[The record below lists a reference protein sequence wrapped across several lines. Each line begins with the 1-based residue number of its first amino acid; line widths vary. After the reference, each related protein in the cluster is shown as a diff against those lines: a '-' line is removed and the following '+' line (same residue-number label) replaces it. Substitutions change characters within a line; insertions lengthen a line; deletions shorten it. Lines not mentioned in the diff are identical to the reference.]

1 MCYNYYGDIMK
12 DNIPNILEEY
22 LLLFPEEKKR
32 QEKLVNFLKDH
43 TEKEFTD
50 WNNFDGHIVASG
62 FVYSKKDDKFLVLY
76 HRDFKIFIYP
86 GGHVDDTDTSILN
99 AAIRE
104 TKEETGLSDFNLFKF
119 TENKNIPIDIDT
131 HEIDYNERLNL
142 PKHFHFDFRYLFI
155 VNKISDVHVN
165 PEESLSYKWV
175 DIDEIRKIHGCELAL
190 RKIEKLIS
198 RKD

>member
-1 MCYNYYGDIMK
+1 MK
-12 DNIPNILEEY
+12 DNIPNILEKY

-50 WNNFDGHIVASG
+50 WNNFDGHIVGSG
-62 FVYSKKDDKFLVLY
+62 FVYSKEDDKFLVLY
-76 HRDFKIFIYP
+76 HKDFKMYIYP
-86 GGHVDDTDTSILN
+86 GGHVDNTDTSVLD

-104 TKEETGLSDFNLFKF
+104 TKEETGLNNFDLFKF
-119 TENKNIPIDIDT
+119 TENENIPIDIDT
-131 HEIDYNERLNL
+131 HEIGYNERLNL
-142 PKHFHFDFRYLFI
+142 PKHFHFDFRYLFT
-155 VNKISDVHVN
+155 VNKISDVHLD

-175 DIDEIRKIHGCELAL
+175 DINEIRKIRGCELAL

-198 RKD
+198 KKTN